1 MPDAAFRA
9 AFAEHR
15 RTEHRVGRLSASLR
29 EIVYG
34 GNDGI
39 VTTFAVVAGF
49 AGAAHGD
56 SPVQLGALAVLIFG
70 FANLFADATA
80 MGLGSFL
87 SSRAERDVYAAQR
100 AKEIGEIGRSPAFE
114 RREIVE
120 LFEEKGVARDD
131 AEALATTYIR
141 YPELAADFMM
151 QHEIGLSDPGDDQ
164 PALNGLMTFVSFLVF
179 GIIPLIPYI
188 LLPPVAGTF
197 HLSIAATF
205 GALILLGLLRWRVV
219 GDGLTRAVGETVLVG
234 GVCAAVAYAVGLA
247 FRL

>member
-1 MPDAAFRA
+1 METPD
-9 AFAEHR
+9 EGR
-15 RTEHRVGRLSASLR
+15 RREHRVGRFSASLR

-70 FANLFADATA
+70 LANLFADATA

-87 SSRAERDVYAAQR
+87 SSRAERDVYASHR
-100 AKEIGEIGRSPAFE
+100 ARELRALRDGPEAE
-114 RREIVE
+114 RAGMVD
-120 LFEEKGVARDD
+120 LFRRQGVAEAD
-131 AEALATTYIR
+131 ARTLAATYAR

-151 QHEIGLSDPGDDQ
+151 RHEVGLDDPGRDSA
-164 PALNGLMTFVSFLVF
+164 ALNGLMTFLSFLSF
-179 GIIPLIPYI
+179 GAIPLIPYF
-188 LLPPVAGTF
+188 LLPPEIGTF
-197 HLSIAATF
+197 RLSVAATF
-205 GALILLGLLRWRVV
+205 GALTLLGLLRWRVV
-219 GDGLTRAVGETVLVG
+219 GDGLARAVGETLLVG
-234 GVCAAVAYAVGLA
+234 GVCAGVAWLVGLA